1 MVRSIDSEN
10 FLESFKLKRQRLI
23 SEQGAHLG
31 DKPDGEGKEDL
42 KQKHAELAKK
52 VLEVRNKV
60 HNAETEVKTL
70 QKEILDAGLKLLH
83 NNIGLL
89 IKNHSRNLQDL
100 VLPRFLC

>member
-1 MVRSIDSEN
+1 M
-10 FLESFKLKRQRLI
+10 KRQRLI

-100 VLPRFLC
+100 VHFQGSCANNVILSSRFEITA

>member
-1 MVRSIDSEN
+1 MLQSHSLLCKVEYFISW
-10 FLESFKLKRQRLI
+10 LEALTLKISLNHSMKRQRLI

-42 KQKHAELAKK
+42 KQKHVELAKK

-83 NNIGLL
+83 NN
-89 IKNHSRNLQDL
+89 NL
-100 VLPRFLC
+100 